1 MPEDEEEHEILMTES
16 TRKDLE
22 RFGIHRELEAGGKKI
37 RVVKDVDATEMT
49 VICMVGA
56 KGEYFDDDKVGKCDR
71 CGVQVHHRPHVP
83 IGAILVCLFCYK
95 KDVIEKGLPDL
106 KF

>member
-1 MPEDEEEHEILMTES
+1 MVEDDDNEILMTES
-16 TRKDLE
+16 TRRDLE
-22 RFGIHRELEAGGKKI
+22 RFGLKKELLVDGKPI
-37 RVVKDVDATEMT
+37 RVVADADAREMT

-71 CGVQVHHRPHVP
+71 CGVVVHHRPHVP
-83 IGAILVCLFCYK
+83 MGAILVCTFCYK